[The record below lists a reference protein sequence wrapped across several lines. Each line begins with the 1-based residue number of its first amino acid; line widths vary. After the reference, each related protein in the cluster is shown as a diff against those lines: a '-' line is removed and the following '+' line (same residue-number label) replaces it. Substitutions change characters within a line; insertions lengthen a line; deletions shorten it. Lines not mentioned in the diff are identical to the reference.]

1 MVGSLR
7 LAHGLRTNTVSYIG
21 ISGMNQRLQQDIK
34 ARKIAILYQHAN
46 AVIIGMVFLSL
57 FVTSFIYFNLWPENR
72 SIEILAIWQIMFL
85 LVSVVRLYGVT
96 LYKNA
101 TIDLK
106 QLNYWLYAYLSGIV
120 VSGCLWGILFLYLAG
135 ILDEINTNFMIFF
148 MEGMISAAVA
158 AYATSF
164 IAFLITSSTIMCPV
178 IIYFLLQQN
187 PLFNYIGY
195 MLIIFLVF
203 LLLIS
208 RQLNRTIEGYLA
220 SEYNVSRLQ
229 REKNYAA
236 MINRELEEEILKRID
251 TEGKLKEEIIKAEAL
266 AEKLIT
272 ISSKDGLTG
281 LNNRRRFDEYLEKE
295 WNRAARSSSQISLIL
310 CDIDAYKAYNDTYGH
325 LAGDDCLKKVAEVL
339 EHYTRRAGDMAAR
352 YGGEEF
358 VLLLPET
365 SLANATRLAEDI
377 RLSIEALAEP
387 HSASPVSEF
396 VTASL
401 GVATIIPTRH
411 LSPDTLIK
419 LADDAMYSAKDGGRN
434 RVVAINS
441 EGQYENKLMET

>member
-1 MVGSLR
+1 MDCVQIQNVTTETSE
-7 LAHGLRTNTVSYIG
+7 
-21 ISGMNQRLQQDIK
+21 MNQRLQQEIK
-34 ARKIAILYQHAN
+34 TRKVAILYQHAN
-46 AVIIGMVFLSL
+46 AVIIGMIVVSL
-57 FVTSFIYFNLWPENR
+57 FVTSFIYFNLWPENQPL
-72 SIEILAIWQIMFL
+72 EILAIWQIMFL
-85 LVSVVRLYGVT
+85 LVSVIRLYGVT

-101 TIDLK
+101 TIGPE
-106 QLNYWLYAYLSGIV
+106 QMNYWLYAYLSGIV
-120 VSGCLWGILFLYLAG
+120 VSGCLWGVLFLYLAG
-135 ILDEINTNFMIFF
+135 FLDETNTNFMIFF

-164 IAFLITSSTIMCPV
+164 IAFMITSSTIMCPV
-178 IIYFLLQQN
+178 IIFFLLDQA
-187 PLFNYIGY
+187 PLNNYMGY
-195 MLIIFLVF
+195 MLIFFLVF

-266 AEKLIT
+266 ADKLIT

-295 WNRAARSSSQISLIL
+295 WKRSARTSNQISLIL

-325 LAGDDCLKKVAEVL
+325 LAGDDCLKKVARVL
-339 EHYTRRAGDMAAR
+339 EHYTRRASDMAAR

-365 SLANATRLAEDI
+365 SLVNATRIAEDI
-377 RLSIEALAEP
+377 RLSIEELAEP
-387 HSASPVSEF
+387 HSASPISDH
-396 VTASL
+396 VTASM

-411 LSPDTLIK
+411 QTPDTLIK
-419 LADDAMYSAKDGGRN
+419 LADDAMYAAKDGGRN

-441 EGQYENKLMET
+441 EGKYENILMET